1 MLRVMDVYTTV
12 LLKKKDISTADF
24 LINLNNGLRLLNAK
38 YSILKNVDEYRREVK
53 TINDILD
60 IPEALSAVLAAYILA
75 NIIPE
80 DYAKYMSEFTAYSEE
95 AATYPNKKGIRHIP
109 TVPFTRS

>member
-1 MLRVMDVYTTV
+1 MLRVMDVYSTV

-38 YSILKNVDEYRREVK
+38 YGILKHIDEYNREAK
-53 TINDILD
+53 TINDIID
-60 IPEALSAVLAAYILA
+60 VPEALAAVLAAYILA
-75 NIIPE
+75 NVLPE
-80 DYAKYMSEFTAYSEE
+80 DYAKYMSEFTAYGEE
-95 AATYPNKKGIRHIP
+95 ASTYSSKKGLRHIP

>member
-38 YSILKNVDEYRREVK
+38 YGIFKKIDEYRREVK

-75 NIIPE
+75 NTIPE
-80 DYAKYMSEFTAYSEE
+80 DYTKYMSEFTAYGEE